1 MPQIIVCEWR
11 IIFSENLLH
20 KISYPV
26 KDPCSYQVIWYLTS
40 IANYR
45 SLVTGCLMVAAL
57 STDFLSMTSSS
68 SPWSVVTNLSISIIP
83 LRSFFLSDR
92 KFTRSVQSLNIP
104 YGIWSI
110 VCEASCH
117 QIITSSG
124 HQVCRSYCHT
134 VIVSY
139 CHTVITIF
147 NIAMNNEQTN

>member
-1 MPQIIVCEWR
+1 MPQIIVWEWR

-104 YGIWSI
+104 YGQSSAKLPVIQCPVTWVTRVIQSLG
-110 VCEASCH
+110 SSSH
-117 QIITSSG
+117 SG
-124 HQVCRSYCHT
+124 HFDDWVMIKS
-134 VIVSY
+134 SLLSP
-139 CHTVITIF
+139 IF
-147 NIAMNNEQTN
+147 

>member
-1 MPQIIVCEWR
+1 MLETLTGRKWR

-20 KISYPV
+20 KTVYPV

-45 SLVTGCLMVAAL
+45 SLVTDCLMVAAL

-104 YGIWSI
+104 YGQSSAKLPVIRSLR
-110 VCEASCH
+110 H
-117 QIITSSG
+117 QVIRSSG
-124 HQVCRSYCHT
+124 LQVILSYCHS
-134 VIVSY
+134 IILSY
-139 CHTVITIF
+139 CHHYF
-147 NIAMNNEQTN
+147 QHCNEQ